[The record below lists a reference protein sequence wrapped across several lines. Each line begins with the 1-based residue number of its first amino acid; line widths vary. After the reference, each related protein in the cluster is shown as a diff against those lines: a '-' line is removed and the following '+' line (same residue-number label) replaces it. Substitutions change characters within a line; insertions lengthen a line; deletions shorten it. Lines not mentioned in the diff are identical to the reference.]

1 MTPGAGAVF
10 RALAV
15 LGANTREAADSLR
28 RARLR
33 TALGLVGIMIGISSV
48 ITMISLGEIVKERA
62 RKEFEALGT
71 DVLVVRKS
79 FDASGPGQRA
89 AAIGLADAVA
99 LAPEVASLAEA
110 APRISGQGGFR
121 HAGRKIGD
129 GPIQG
134 VTESFARVN
143 RLSVRAGR
151 FISDLDIDRTWCVVG
166 AGVAAAMREAG
177 TDRIVG
183 ALIEVDEHLFTVAGV
198 LEDHRESYAL
208 PVQVE
213 ANAAVFVPITTAA
226 RVVGNPEI
234 DVIVARSRAGVHHET
249 VAADVRAFF
258 RSRAPDLPLDV
269 VTAKELI
276 ARMESQ
282 MRLLTLLLAAVG
294 SIALIVGGIGIM
306 NIMLVSVTERRRE
319 IAIRRALGARR
330 RDIRSQFLIESV
342 ILTMTGGVLGV
353 LLGLAAIRAVCWF
366 TQWEFLISGVSV
378 ASGLGTATVVG
389 LFFGFQPAHQASRLD
404 PVAGLQG
411 E

>member
-1 MTPGAGAVF
+1 MTPGAGAMS
-10 RALAV
+10 RTLAI

-33 TALGLVGIMIGISSV
+33 TVLGLLGIMIGISSV
-48 ITMISLGEIVKERA
+48 ITMISLGEIVKAQA

-79 FDASGPGQRA
+79 YDASGPEQQA
-89 AAIGLADAVA
+89 AVIELADAVA

-110 APRISGQGGFR
+110 APRITGHGAFR
-121 HAGRKIGD
+121 HAGREVGQ
-129 GPIQG
+129 GPVQG
-134 VTESFARVN
+134 VTESFASVN

-151 FISDLDIDRTWCVVG
+151 FISNLDVDRTWCVVG
-166 AGVAAAMREAG
+166 AGVATAMREAG
-177 TDRIVG
+177 TDRLVG
-183 ALIEVDEHLFTVAGV
+183 SLIEVDEHLFTVAGV
-198 LEDHRESYAL
+198 LEHHHESYAL

-213 ANAAVFVPITTAA
+213 ANDAVFVPITTAA
-226 RVVGNPEI
+226 RAVSNPEI
-234 DVIVARSRAGVHHET
+234 DVIVARSRDGVHHET

-258 RSRAPDLPLDV
+258 RARAPNLPLDV

-306 NIMLVSVTERRRE
+306 NIMLVSVAERRRE

-353 LLGLAAIRAVCWF
+353 LLGLVATWTVCRF
-366 TQWEFLISGVSV
+366 TDWEFLISGLSV

-404 PVAGLQG
+404 PIAGLQG